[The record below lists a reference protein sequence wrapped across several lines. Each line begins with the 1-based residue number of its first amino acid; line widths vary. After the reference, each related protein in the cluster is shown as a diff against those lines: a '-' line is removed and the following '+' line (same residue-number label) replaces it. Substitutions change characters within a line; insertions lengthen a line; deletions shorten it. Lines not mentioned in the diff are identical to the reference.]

1 MLRKSLLIS
10 LCLILFNI
18 NSEAQLYRT
27 GAMGGLSY
35 SIFDKDNSLT
45 PFNFGNNPAWIYV
58 DETET
63 HLLISPS
70 YSSISGDYRRLY
82 DAEER
87 IKYSA
92 AFRGVKTLGTKGT
105 FIGYTDYQYE
115 VRKNYYRTLLFD
127 TYSGEAFFMQD
138 TTTGDFRFNGP
149 KVNLMYSWELAPN
162 LFAGIS
168 GLYKILDGL
177 KNVYTNAQTMYREV
191 GFNAGLA
198 YQFSGNHIMGVN
210 INYLDCQEKIEAKD
224 VNLLEVEIFNFRGE
238 TFAIR
243 RRGSSL
249 EETIRKKILTLSGQ
263 VYMQPVE
270 SFQFALQGNYS
281 PSNTRVSFPKSGL
294 IDVEEGFS
302 TFENYD
308 IQAKA
313 QYQLN
318 HSVLL
323 GFSGGYSNNNSWS
336 KNSLKNLLLWEWDVK
351 EIYSGIGVSY
361 MFPNLP
367 LLVGVEYEF
376 ANVKADSSKYID
388 SRSIDLTSKDHL
400 IRFGMEYEI
409 IDKAFVRG
417 GFNFK
422 MKEFDLITGGK
433 DVNRLAINLGFEIP
447 VFDMLS
453 FIPYIV
459 YQKDYL
465 KDFSNVYRSNLSG
478 FLTIKLNQ
486 F

>member
-10 LCLILFNI
+10 FCLILFNI

-35 SIFDKDNSLT
+35 SIIDKDNSLT

-70 YSSISGDYRRLY
+70 YSSISGDYRRKF
-82 DAEER
+82 DADER
-87 IKYSA
+87 IKYFA
-92 AFRGVKTLGTKGT
+92 AFKGVKTLGTKGT
-105 FIGYTDYQYE
+105 FIGYTDYDYE
-115 VRKNYYRTLLFD
+115 VRKNYYRTLLYD

-149 KVNLMYSWELAPN
+149 KVNLMYSWEVVPN
-162 LFAGIS
+162 LYAGIS

-177 KNVYTNAQTMYREV
+177 KNVYTHAKTMYREV
-191 GFNAGLA
+191 GVNAGLA
-198 YQFSGNHIMGVN
+198 YRFPENYVLGLN

-224 VNLLEVEIFNFRGE
+224 VNLLEVEIFNYRGE

-249 EETIRKKILTLSGQ
+249 EETIRKKNLTFSGQ
-263 VYMQPVE
+263 FFMQPVE
-270 SFQFALQGNYS
+270 TFRFAIQGNYT

-302 TFENYD
+302 TLENID
-308 IQAKA
+308 VQIRG
-313 QYQLN
+313 QYEFTP
-318 HSVLL
+318 SVLI
-323 GFSGGYSNNNSWS
+323 GISGGYLNNKSWS

-351 EIYSGIGVSY
+351 EIFSGLGVSY
-361 MFPNLP
+361 KFSDLP
-367 LLVGVEYEF
+367 LMIGAEYEF
-376 ANVKADSSKYID
+376 ANVNADSSKYID
-388 SRSIDLTSKDHL
+388 SRSINLTSKDHL
-400 IRFGMEYEI
+400 IRLGMEYEFFE
-409 IDKAFVRG
+409 KGFVRG

-433 DVNRLAINLGFEIP
+433 DVNMFAINLGFEIP
-447 VFDMLS
+447 VFDVLS

-459 YQKDYL
+459 YQKNYL
-465 KDFSNVYRSNLSG
+465 KDFTNVYRSHLSG
-478 FLTIKLNQ
+478 FITIKLNQ